1 MWFKSVKL
9 ASNRL
14 VRVTDPMDVAIK
26 QLTALECS
34 IIDTVLRKKYGTATD
49 AVRAMNKVRR
59 STKITLGVPGGVTS
73 S

>member
-1 MWFKSVKL
+1 MWCKSVKL

-26 QLTALECS
+26 QLTGLECS
-34 IIDTVLRKKYGTATD
+34 IIDKVLRKKHPTATD
-49 AVRAMNKVRR
+49 ALRAINKVRR
-59 STKITLGVPGGVTS
+59 SKKIALGVPGGVTS